1 MPYKILYT
9 KTAVSDIKQ
18 LDIVVKKRLKKK
30 IETYAKNP
38 ITNAKKLLN
47 FSIGSYRWRVGDYR
61 IIFDIDDNN
70 LVILRIKHR
79 RESYK

>member
-1 MPYKILYT
+1 MLYNILYT

-30 IETYAKNP
+30 IETFAKNP
-38 ITNAKKLLN
+38 IKHAKKLIH

-61 IIFDIDDNN
+61 IIFDIEGKN
-70 LVILRIKHR
+70 LVILRIRHR

>member
-1 MPYKILYT
+1 MSYKILYT
-9 KTAVSDIKQ
+9 KTAFSDIKQ

-30 IETYAKNP
+30 IEIFSKDP
-38 ITNAKKLLN
+38 IKHAKKLIH

-61 IIFDIDDNN
+61 IIFDIDRQTI
-70 LVILRIKHR
+70 VVLRVKHR